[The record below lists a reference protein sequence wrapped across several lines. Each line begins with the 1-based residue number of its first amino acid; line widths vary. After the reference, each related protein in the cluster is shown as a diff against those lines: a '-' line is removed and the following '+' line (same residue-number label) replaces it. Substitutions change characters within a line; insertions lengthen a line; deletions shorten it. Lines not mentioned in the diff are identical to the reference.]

1 MEMLGLQFDAASIQ
15 ATVARLQKQQ
25 QLKRDFVYPAKALSF
40 TDDGRIHLTAT
51 QSFKVADRSFIEFS
65 QAEEYADVS
74 GAKIEVEKQLP
85 PIALSRT
92 AEQQLMNVLGMP
104 ALYRNRLNEKGY
116 ADLLGHNM
124 RELLRR
130 DERRFLLRTL
140 PNDQGSELVCRAVLS
155 DRYRMIDNADLFFC
169 AAETFMEELEPGKP
183 RAQVW
188 QARLWDDG
196 FEVFAFA
203 PHIAGTVTTDRTF
216 DPGDGW
222 KSRWHG
228 KQGDVHNAAMR
239 ISNSETG
246 RGGCNVSA
254 AILRRVCANFC
265 VWGDKVT
272 QVHVGQR
279 EEADGLILSTDTR
292 KKQAELVWLKIR
304 DAIRTVFDVERFQ
317 AMMDKLNGA
326 TQQEIQP
333 EKAVDAVV
341 EAYTISDKRKA
352 LILGNLLMSGDH
364 SRFGLVQAMTDTSHA
379 LDRTGDHEDAS
390 RFEEIGGELVQMDD
404 SKFAALVG

>member
-1 MEMLGLQFDAASIQ
+1 MEMLGLQFDRSQIA

-25 QLKRDFVYPAKALSF
+25 ALKRDFIYPAKSLSF
-40 TDDGRIHLTAT
+40 TDDGQIHLTAT
-51 QSFKVADRSFIEFS
+51 QSFKVADRSFIDFA
-65 QAEEYADVS
+65 QAEQYADET
-74 GAKIEVEKQLP
+74 GAKVEVEKGLP
-85 PIALSRT
+85 PIALSGT
-92 AEQQLMNVLGMP
+92 AQQQLLNVLGLP
-104 ALYRNRLNEKGY
+104 VLYRDRLQEKGY
-116 ADLLGHNM
+116 ADLYGHNM
-124 RELLRR
+124 RELLKR
-130 DERRFLLRTL
+130 DDRRFLLRTL
-140 PNDQGSELVCRAVLS
+140 PNNDGSALVCRAVLS

-183 RAQVW
+183 RAEVW

-203 PHIAGTVTTDRTF
+203 PHISGTVTTDRTF

-222 KSRWHG
+222 RSRWYG
-228 KQGDVHNAAMR
+228 QAGDVHNAAMR

-246 RGGCNVSA
+246 RGGCNVHT

-265 VWGDKVT
+265 VWGDKVS
-272 QVHVGQR
+272 QVHVGKR
-279 EEADGLILSTDTR
+279 EEADGLILSTDTK
-292 KKQAELVWLKIR
+292 KKQAELVCLKIR

-317 AMMDKLNGA
+317 KMMDKLNGA
-326 TQQEIQP
+326 TQQQIEP

-341 EAYTISDKRKA
+341 DAYTISEKRKA

-364 SRFGLVQAMTDTSHA
+364 SRFGLVQAITDTSHA

-404 SKFAALVG
+404 SKFATLVG